1 MDTPYSASAG
11 ANSPSPSPQSIAG
24 DAHAP
29 ITLHSAVATATI
41 AALEARV
48 EALAAELVAAG
59 ESARR
64 HLAGELHDSLGA
76 DLTAARFA
84 LANVDTWLPT
94 DAPDGCRRALA
105 LAQQALDAAAD
116 TNRRLIT
123 DQDAPG
129 LDGGLVGT
137 LSTWIS
143 AYSERTGLRTSFI
156 CVADARLAHLSAN
169 GALAVFRVAQEA
181 LANIAKHARAH
192 AADVRIEATDTH
204 LVLVIGDDGVGLSA
218 RTGRVGHGLRGM
230 RARCEAFGGALDTGP
245 ARAGRG
251 TTLRA
256 RFGWAALSPAAFTP
270 RSTQLQHS

>member
-24 DAHAP
+24 DVRPPVTFHP
-29 ITLHSAVATATI
+29 AVTHATI

-48 EALAAELVAAG
+48 EQLAAELVAAG

-64 HLAGELHDSLGA
+64 HFAGELHDSLGA

-84 LANVDTWLPT
+84 LANVDTWLPA

-105 LAQQALDAAAD
+105 LAQQALDAASD

-129 LDGGLVGT
+129 LDIGLVGT
-137 LSTWIS
+137 LSAWIG

-156 CVADARLAHLSAN
+156 CAADARIAHLSAS

-181 LANIAKHARAH
+181 LANTAKHARAH
-192 AADVRIEATDTH
+192 AADVRIEAEEDH
-204 LVLVIGDDGVGLSA
+204 LVLVVSDDGVGLGAPS
-218 RTGRVGHGLRGM
+218 GRVGHGLRGM
-230 RARCEAFGGALDTGP
+230 RARCEAFGGGFEVGAS
-245 ARAGRG
+245 RAGRG

-256 RFGWAALSPAAFTP
+256 RFDWAALSPAGFAP
-270 RSTQLQHS
+270 RSIQHS